1 MLQFWCFA
9 FTAFFIY
16 EQYEFEIDG
25 LAKFLFN
32 SIMESKAL
40 LARNLP
46 ASVTS
51 YLHNFATPHQP
62 KTLTVPMVKTQKE
75 M

>member
-1 MLQFWCFA
+1 MILVFA

-46 ASVTS
+46 ASVAS

-75 M
+75 K